1 MKEVDNMKRFNYLII
16 ALFLTLAIIITPN
29 TTVTALEEERIA
41 VYFKE
46 QYCSVCQS
54 LSGGIGD
61 NYKEENDYIKKLED
75 QGVTVYSYTIDK
87 VTEEALEFTYENEN
101 GETITPKSP
110 DLFEA
115 FASSY
120 DVKDATVPIIYVGDT
135 YYEGDTDIKAAVLD
149 QSIYNESVN
158 ELKDVFV
165 VEGSLWQ
172 NLTGIG
178 GFFFVLGG
186 GLLDG
191 FNPCAIALLL
201 LFISLLGFTDNKKTL
216 FIVSLVY
223 IITIFISY
231 YIIGAFLYT
240 VLLQYQQQLT
250 IVSQIISWFLF
261 FLCLFLFLYNL
272 YDYIQARNEN
282 YGNIK
287 NQLPKWI
294 QKMNKR
300 IVQTFTS
307 AMAPENKRGL
317 IPVIILTVLLGLVL
331 SLTELVC
338 TGQVYIGI
346 LYGLTLLNSAYAY
359 FLLLI
364 YNLMF
369 ILPLIIIAAIAIR
382 DNSTNS
388 VSMWILD
395 HMKNIKFA
403 NAMLFLIICLYF
415 MSRINIFDFMFDPL
429 RNLID

>member
-1 MKEVDNMKRFNYLII
+1 MIKFKHVIMATF
-16 ALFLTLAIIITPN
+16 LFLLFLINP
-29 TTVTALEEERIA
+29 VTNIDADSETRVA

-46 QYCSVCQS
+46 QYCGVCQE
-54 LSGGIGD
+54 LGGGVGASYD
-61 NYKEENDYIKKLED
+61 EDSDYIKRLRD
-75 QGVTVYSYTIDK
+75 QGVTVYVYTIDN
-87 VTEEALEFTYENEN
+87 VLEEAVEFSYIDELGNE
-101 GETITPKSP
+101 IIPKSS
-110 DLFEA
+110 DLYAA
-115 FASSY
+115 FNTSYTVSSP
-120 DVKDATVPIIYVGDT
+120 AVPIIFVGDT
-135 YYEGDTDIKAAVLD
+135 YYQGLTDIKTHVDNL
-149 QSIYNESVN
+149 SIYNESTNSLKEVFVN
-158 ELKDVFV
+158 EGV
-165 VEGSLWQ
+165 LWED
-172 NLTGIG
+172 LTGIG
-178 GFFFVLGG
+178 GFFLVLGG

-223 IITIFISY
+223 ILTIFASY

-240 VLLQYQQQLT
+240 VLLQFQNQLT

-261 FLCLFLFLYNL
+261 FLCLFLFIYNL
-272 YDYIQARNEN
+272 YDYIQAKNEN

-294 QKMNKR
+294 QRINKR
-300 IVQTFTS
+300 IVKTFTS
-307 AMAPENKRGL
+307 TMDSENKKGL
-317 IPVIILTVLLGLVL
+317 ISVIVLTVVLGLIL

-346 LYGLTLLNSAYAY
+346 LYGLTLLDSAYAY

-369 ILPLIIIAAIAIR
+369 ILPLVIIAAIAIR

-395 HMKNIKFA
+395 HMKNIKLA
-403 NAMLFLIICLYF
+403 NAILFLIICLFF
-415 MSRINIFDFMFDPL
+415 MSRIAIFDFLFDPIKL
-429 RNLID
+429 MFERIFH